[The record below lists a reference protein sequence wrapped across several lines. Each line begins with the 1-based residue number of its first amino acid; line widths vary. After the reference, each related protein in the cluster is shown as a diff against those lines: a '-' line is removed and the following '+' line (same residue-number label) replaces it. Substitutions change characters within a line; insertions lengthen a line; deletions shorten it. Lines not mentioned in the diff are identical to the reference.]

1 LRKRLCK
8 WRTPATR
15 IISSLWI
22 LYFND
27 FGTTVSLKLSE
38 STPSLLEFAFISLIV
53 EAVTV
58 QYGPART
65 RVRSHTLRLAHRL
78 SSGDTVFQI
87 MVSLVQLTS
96 IFAQVAESGTSMA
109 ECGES
114 SRSAATGEASNLRV
128 HSNYKKCIS
137 TSPPGSHN
145 SKIAM

>member
-1 LRKRLCK
+1 MRKRLCK

-114 SRSAATGEASNLRV
+114 SRSAATREASNLRV